1 MGQVVELHFKSCG
14 SNLTVGVSHQALQC
28 TTVFIAMLGVRL
40 GALFSVHGE
49 ELAARGGRLVYKE
62 GAVPAAGGS

>member
-1 MGQVVELHFKSCG
+1 MAATSQWE
-14 SNLTVGVSHQALQC
+14 SHTKHCNAHCSL
-28 TTVFIAMLGVRL
+28 FIAVLGVRL
-40 GALFSVHGE
+40 GAVHTVHGE